1 MSILQIARNKI
12 NLKSLAEEGA
22 IDANLIQRQAKVENV
37 AVYMQIKKDNPD
49 LKNAEICSAMNMS
62 ASTMRRIRK
71 DLAVSSPYRYD
82 IPTKKS
88 KPKIETD
95 SESKI
100 RSHEPKLIASTITTS
115 KSETQPIITVQKTV
129 SKKPV
134 GRPKKNPYQ
143 SEAQSKISNI
153 GGDAEQF
160 TIDPNLDDE
169 VDQLMKNV

>member
-1 MSILQIARNKI
+1 MSILQTARNKI

-88 KPKIETD
+88 KPKPETN
-95 SESKI
+95 S
-100 RSHEPKLIASTITTS
+100 KLIASTITTS
-115 KSETQPIITVQKTV
+115 KSESETQPIITVQKTV

-134 GRPKKNPYQ
+134 GRPKKNL
-143 SEAQSKISNI
+143 SDI
-153 GGDAEQF
+153 GGGDPSLEKE
-160 TIDPNLDDE
+160 TDPNKLTPAE
-169 VDQLMKNV
+169 LSSQIYKELNS